1 VSGPGERELDALM
14 GRLADGDRA
23 AFDPLFAAL
32 HPRAVAAA
40 RLRLEGSDADDAAQQ
55 ALLRVFAR
63 ASEFTPGRP
72 ALPWFYAIVA
82 NEVHTL
88 ARRCARR
95 RGREL
100 PGEASERVAAADDP
114 ERELLGAEICASL
127 RAAIASLDVPS
138 AEAIRSLLGEAP
150 RPEVEAPAFRKRVS
164 RAYARLRVLLGGR
177 S

>member
-1 VSGPGERELDALM
+1 M
-14 GRLADGDRA
+14 GRLADGDRG

-32 HPRAVAAA
+32 YPRAVAAA

-63 ASEFTPGRP
+63 ASEFTRGRP

-82 NEVHTL
+82 NEVHAL

-95 RGREL
+95 RGREVEGDL
-100 PGEASERVAAADDP
+100 SERIAAADDP
-114 ERELLGAEICASL
+114 ERELLAIEIRASL
-127 RAAIASLDVPS
+127 RAAIASLDAPS

-150 RPEVEAPAFRKRVS
+150 RPAVEAPAFRKRVS